1 MIALALDQRSD
12 LLSLSKSCKA
22 LRAVTQSL
30 QFQAAWLHRWEPDT
44 CLLLAVKCTRHP
56 PANIL
61 KQLIEIHGV
70 DVNQSFGTDSA
81 PDAQKI
87 TALHF
92 LCMLKCF
99 TDAMGDAMRCV
110 NVGA

>member
-70 DVNQSFGTDSA
+70 DVNQSFGTEQPNA
-81 PDAQKI
+81 PQG

-92 LCMLKCF
+92 LCMTKF
-99 TDAMGDAMRCV
+99 TDAMGDALRCV
-110 NVGA
+110 RG